1 MWWVVASVTT
11 ANPSIRVH
19 YIRHGMSVWNAEQ
32 AKARASGENDENV
45 KALGKRNMFVD
56 APLSERGVAE
66 ALALR
71 SRLFSDG
78 TDSGELGALVR
89 CATEKTCP
97 APLLFTS
104 NLRRAIDTGLLAL
117 RPLLES
123 DASRRMTILP
133 ALQESCHYTD
143 CTPLALND
151 GVAGAHPW
159 SAQPA
164 SDDGNGL
171 LRAPSRALAPSS
183 SVPDGAAPTTT
194 AASALAAAANASTAP
209 ELLDAIL
216 AMHGAA
222 LAAAAGADELAYVR
236 ETYLTSAI
244 ESAFRD
250 GLTSERPRM
259 EVYEQ
264 TKLGVPEY
272 NCDRRVADGVSL
284 KQVTT
289 MARSAW
295 ERAMNPI
302 TERAAVLMLRVLED
316 SGTFPS
322 NGDVTPPPVVITA
335 HSRLL
340 RELLFLS
347 KSNMVSLMTPVKK
360 MGWPRWDF
368 RGDASTW
375 SHDCAALLASDEWR
389 LSNTGVVSFDVEV
402 CVNSKEWGT
411 LEDGET
417 LRCDRPTITLKNC
430 VLGPGSKMVPRKD
443 EAGTPLWMYLAIGS
457 SWATALLLG
466 WLVRSFRLGSAP
478 AEAPPAK
485 IEPKRKRPV
494 KAE

>member
-1 MWWVVASVTT
+1 MWWVVAAVTT

-222 LAAAAGADELAYVR
+222 LAAVRHATVRESLACIFFGSHLPVVPITLTLGAALRAIAALPATAGVHIAAAGRSAPCSVPRVR
-236 ETYLTSAI
+236 GTLQLVEC
-244 ESAFRD
+244 D
-250 GLTSERPRM
+250 GLR
-259 EVYEQ
+259 
-264 TKLGVPEY
+264 L
-272 NCDRRVADGVSL
+272 
-284 KQVTT
+284 
-289 MARSAW
+289 
-295 ERAMNPI
+295 RAPP
-302 TERAAVLMLRVLED
+302 RVLA
-316 SGTFPS
+316 G
-322 NGDVTPPPVVITA
+322 
-335 HSRLL
+335 SR
-340 RELLFLS
+340 
-347 KSNMVSLMTPVKK
+347 
-360 MGWPRWDF
+360 
-368 RGDASTW
+368 
-375 SHDCAALLASDEWR
+375 C
-389 LSNTGVVSFDVEV
+389 
-402 CVNSKEWGT
+402 
-411 LEDGET
+411 
-417 LRCDRPTITLKNC
+417 
-430 VLGPGSKMVPRKD
+430 
-443 EAGTPLWMYLAIGS
+443 
-457 SWATALLLG
+457 
-466 WLVRSFRLGSAP
+466 
-478 AEAPPAK
+478 
-485 IEPKRKRPV
+485 
-494 KAE
+494 